1 MKREELIERQKNILN
16 QLHELFKNLE
26 METELS
32 TASENGIADILI
44 TEHQEVG
51 MRGDEVLGEYYFL
64 PDPAP
69 EQAFSSLVMTETILD
84 DMTPEHA
91 PDVVCAISR
100 LNLLLPMGAFVVDEE
115 SGTVSYRNTVLLRAE
130 DSEDGVFEMV
140 RYGIAVALEIVHRW
154 MDPLMSLA
162 YGNIEFKDFLEI
174 LATPFTDGQA

>member
-16 QLHELFKNLE
+16 QLQELFENLE

-32 TASENGIADILI
+32 PVSENGIADILI
-44 TEHQEVG
+44 AEHREVG

-64 PDPAP
+64 PDPSP
-69 EQAFSSLVMTETILD
+69 EQAFSSLVTTVTIVD

-91 PDVVCAISR
+91 PDVVCAVSK
-100 LNLLLPMGAFVVDEE
+100 LNLLLPAGAFVVDEG

-130 DSEDGVFEMV
+130 DSDDGVFEMV
-140 RYGIAVALEIVHRW
+140 RYGITLAIEIVHRW

-162 YGNIEFKDFLEI
+162 YGNIEFKDFLGI
-174 LATPFTDGQA
+174 LAMPYTGEEA